1 MIDVC
6 GFALDKE
13 ATTRRFFDICDFYG
27 ITNKDLKNLFNISS
41 TTVSYWR
48 NGSRFPDWDKLLH
61 FAYTVGLPLDVMIIG
76 KKVYNDKKIE
86 DAINN
91 ISKLKQT
98 KYITELQKLL
108 DSGKLDFPPIL
119 SQSVFNPLANI
130 SRQKELDTTTYN
142 QVMADIVKFGLVKKD
157 NLKISNNK
165 KLLEEDFLD
174 TNNKTEKENTHKTS
188 KDSELNSKTTETNNP
203 SKSFSLYIHKNCNQ
217 IPKYD
222 ENNILSN
229 GYRIDESI
237 YDNQGKI
244 IILRFR
250 NGFLDGDEFD
260 EDGNFL
266 GTRPAVETIGHI
278 EYWRKGCLHRDE
290 KQPAVI
296 TNGFKIC
303 EYWQNGKRIK

>member
-27 ITNKDLKNLFNISS
+27 ITNKDLKTLFNISN

-48 NGSRFPDWDKLLH
+48 NGTRFPDWDKLLL

-76 KKVYNDKKIE
+76 KKVFNDKKIE

-91 ISKLKQT
+91 ISQLKRA
-98 KYITELQKLL
+98 KYISELQKLL
-108 DSGKLDFPPIL
+108 DDGKLDFPPNL
-119 SQSVFNPLANI
+119 PQSLFNPLMTITN
-130 SRQKELDTTTYN
+130 QKDLDTTTYN
-142 QVMADIVKFGLVKKD
+142 QVMADIVKYGLVKNGNSKV
-157 NLKISNNK
+157 SNNK
-165 KLLEEDFLD
+165 KSYEEIYNDLNTKSEEELIF
-174 TNNKTEKENTHKTS
+174 KTQQN
-188 KDSELNSKTTETNNP
+188 SEFNSKTETNF
-203 SKSFSLYIHKNCNQ
+203 SLQKSFSLYIHKNCND

-222 ENNILSN
+222 ENNILTN
-229 GYRIDESI
+229 GYRIDEDA

-260 EDGNFL
+260 DNGTYL

-278 EYWRKGCLHRDE
+278 EYWRNGCLHRDE
-290 KQPAVI
+290 KEPAVI
-296 TNGFKIC
+296 TKNFKIC
-303 EYWQNGKRIK
+303 EYWENGKRIK

>member
-1 MIDVC
+1 MIDIC

-13 ATTRRFFDICDFYG
+13 ATTKRFFDICDFYG

-48 NGSRFPDWDKLLH
+48 NGSRFPDWDKLMH

-98 KYITELQKLL
+98 KYIAELQKLL
-108 DSGKLDFPPIL
+108 DNGKINFPPIL
-119 SQSVFNPLANI
+119 SQSVFNPLENI
-130 SRQKELDTTTYN
+130 PLQTEINSTTYN
-142 QVMADIVKFGLVKKD
+142 QVMADVIKYDLVK
-157 NLKISNNK
+157 NENIKISNAKKTQEEEPFDINNK
-165 KLLEEDFLD
+165 LEENLIDKLQQYSED
-174 TNNKTEKENTHKTS
+174 SLKTVENT
-188 KDSELNSKTTETNNP
+188 LLQ
-203 SKSFSLYIHKNCNQ
+203 KSFSLYIDKNCNKV
-217 IPKYD
+217 PKYD
-222 ENNILSN
+222 ENNTLTN
-229 GYRIDESI
+229 GYRIDENI

-260 EDGNFL
+260 NNGLFL
-266 GTRPAVETIGHI
+266 GTRPAVETTGHI

-290 KQPAVI
+290 NQPAVI
-296 TNGFKIC
+296 TKGFKIC
-303 EYWQNGKRIK
+303 EYWQEGKRIK

>member
-27 ITNKDLKNLFNISS
+27 ITNKDLITLFNISN

-48 NGSRFPDWDKLLH
+48 NGTRFPDWDKLLL

-76 KKVYNDKKIE
+76 KKVFNDKKIE

-91 ISKLKQT
+91 ISQLKRT
-98 KYITELQKLL
+98 KYISELQKLL
-108 DSGKLDFPPIL
+108 DDGKLDFPPNL
-119 SQSVFNPLANI
+119 PQSLFNPLMTIIN
-130 SRQKELDTTTYN
+130 QKDLDTTTYN
-142 QVMADIVKFGLVKKD
+142 QVMADIVKYGLVKNSNSKV
-157 NLKISNNK
+157 SNNK
-165 KLLEEDFLD
+165 KSYEENSNDLNTKSEEELIF
-174 TNNKTEKENTHKTS
+174 KTQQN
-188 KDSELNSKTTETNNP
+188 SEFNSKTETNF
-203 SKSFSLYIHKNCNQ
+203 SLQKSFSLYIHKNCND

-222 ENNILSN
+222 ENNILTN
-229 GYRIDESI
+229 GYRIDEDA

-260 EDGNFL
+260 NNGLFL
-266 GTRPAVETIGHI
+266 GTRPAVETTGHI

-296 TNGFKIC
+296 TKGFKIC
-303 EYWQNGKRIK
+303 EYWQEGKRIK